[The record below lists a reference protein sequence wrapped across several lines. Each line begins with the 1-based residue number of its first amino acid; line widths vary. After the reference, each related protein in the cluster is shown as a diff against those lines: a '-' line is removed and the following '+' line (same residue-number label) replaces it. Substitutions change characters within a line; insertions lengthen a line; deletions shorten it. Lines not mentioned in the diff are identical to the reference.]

1 MAMAHIHSAVGVPLP
16 KLLVH
21 HGMQGQ
27 LLAAMEFSNATT
39 ATLETEYPH
48 SVRHFLLIGCL
59 AMFLGAVVFGF
70 MTFRS
75 NHKTLVITCSYLSAF
90 VDLKR

>member
-1 MAMAHIHSAVGVPLP
+1 MAIAHIHMAVEVPPP
-16 KLLVH
+16 KLLGH

-27 LLAAMEFSNATT
+27 LLAAMQFSNSTT
-39 ATLETEYPH
+39 ATLEAEFPH

-75 NHKTLVITCSYLSAF
+75 NHKTPVISYIYYCAWI
-90 VDLKR
+90 DMPR